1 VALLRLPYVR
11 TYRDRHGRLRRYFR
25 RHGQPDTP
33 LPGEIGSE
41 EFMLA
46 YQAALGG
53 LPKRQSPHAA
63 GTLSRLIEEYYQAV
77 EFANLKPSSR
87 SRYRLILD
95 SIAKR
100 DGHRLVR
107 DMPRDKVRKILQE
120 IGANRPGMA
129 NLTQKILRVLMQYA
143 IDVGWR
149 NDNPVAGIKPY
160 RLGTRHTWSD
170 EELAAFEAR
179 WPLGTRE
186 RLAYALLLYT
196 GQRVG
201 DVVRMRRQDISKGRI
216 SLVQQKTGAAL
227 SIPIHPRLQEVLAAG
242 PARGFHLIGDQ
253 HGRAIRPSALT
264 KMMTRAAAAAGLGH
278 ECLPHGLRKACL
290 RRLAEHGGSAK
301 EIAAISGHKS
311 LGEVERYTA
320 AADQRKLSRAA
331 MAKLT
336 EPKGEDEE

>member
-1 VALLRLPYVR
+1 MALLRLPYVR

-25 RHGQPDTP
+25 RRGQPDTP
-33 LPGEIGSE
+33 LPGEVGSE
-41 EFMLA
+41 EFMA
-46 YQAALGG
+46 VYQAALGA
-53 LPKRQSPHAA
+53 PARPPSPHAVGSLA
-63 GTLSRLIEEYYQAV
+63 KLVESYYGSV
-77 EFANLKPSSR
+77 EFSNLKPSS
-87 SRYRLILD
+87 SSTYRIVLD

-107 DMPRDKVRKILQE
+107 DLPRDKVRKILQE
-120 IGANRPGMA
+120 IGVTRPGMA
-129 NLTQKILRVLMQYA
+129 NLTQKILRALMRYA
-143 IDVGWR
+143 IDTGWR
-149 NDNPVAGIKPY
+149 KDNPVAGIKPY
-160 RLGTRHTWSD
+160 RLGARHTWSD

-216 SLVQQKTGAAL
+216 NVVQQKTGAEL
-227 SIPIHPRLQEVLAAG
+227 SIPVHLKLYEALKAG
-242 PARGFHLIGDQ
+242 PTKGMQLIGDQ
-253 HGRAIRPSALT
+253 HGRAITRPTLT
-264 KMMTRAAAAAGLGH
+264 VLVKRAARAAGLGP
-278 ECLPHGLRKACL
+278 ECVPHGLRKACL

-301 EIAAISGHKS
+301 EIAAVSGHKS

-320 AADQRKLSRAA
+320 AADQRKLSAAA

-336 EPKGEDEE
+336 DTEDEK